1 MAREKIGRSVEAAK
15 RLERHVEEIA
25 TKLATKE
32 TMTHFV
38 NAGMELVQAASAAV
52 KQMNVPE
59 ETKVRIHRAEREVL
73 LAVRSAVDVVLSE
86 IDKEIPTKGPEMKR
100 IEIRH
105 LKPEKKHGRK

>member
-1 MAREKIGRSVEAAK
+1 MAREKIGKSVEAAK

-38 NAGMELVQAASAAV
+38 NAGMEIVQAANAAV
-52 KQMNVPE
+52 KQMNVPQ
-59 ETKVRIHRAEREVL
+59 ETKARIHKAEREVL

-86 IDKEIPTKGPEMKR
+86 VDKEIPAKGPEMKR

-105 LKPEKKHGRK
+105 LKPEKKHRRK